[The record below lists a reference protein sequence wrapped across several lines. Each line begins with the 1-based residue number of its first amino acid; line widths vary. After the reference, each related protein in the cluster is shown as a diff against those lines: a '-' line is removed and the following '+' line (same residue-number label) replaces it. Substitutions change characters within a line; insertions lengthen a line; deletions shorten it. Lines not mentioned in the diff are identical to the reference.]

1 MEGLEKI
8 SGEYAWLM
16 TTVEA
21 LEQAHARDTAR
32 LEVLEHEIANSV
44 KRRDSIEM
52 PGSVKDGPGVKIYV
66 DLTDEAESRAL
77 VEAAMRVRQYASDL
91 RSGTVPIPAGGA

>member
-1 MEGLEKI
+1 MEASEPQKQDANL
-8 SGEYAWLM
+8 AWLL

-44 KRRDSIEM
+44 KRRDSIELGTAGKGGQLKCYLDFT
-52 PGSVKDGPGVKIYV
+52 GSAEDNEKIIK
-66 DLTDEAESRAL
+66 EAQRL
-77 VEAAMRVRQYASDL
+77 L
-91 RSGTVPIPAGGA
+91 KIAGGVPATGGA